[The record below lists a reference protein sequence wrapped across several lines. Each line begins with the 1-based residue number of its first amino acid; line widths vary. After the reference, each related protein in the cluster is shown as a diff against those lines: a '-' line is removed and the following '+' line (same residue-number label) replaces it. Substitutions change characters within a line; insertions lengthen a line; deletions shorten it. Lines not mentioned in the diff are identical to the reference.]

1 MSGHFDSL
9 TLELIVLVAM
19 LESELVALKR
29 KDLKV
34 LAKEHGLNA
43 KKKSRNQLVAEL
55 LVVLAS
61 DATASEATAEV
72 SPEHNSLLS
81 NENSQKV
88 GC

>member
-1 MSGHFDSL
+1 
-9 TLELIVLVAM
+9 M

-72 SPEHNSLLS
+72 SPEHTHNSLLS